1 MLLKATDMLD
11 VVGDNVRMNFTVKD
25 LIQLQSIYKKMDNN
39 IDQLSF
45 EAGEGQMINHIWYYI
60 PDETE
65 LQQIK
70 TELKTHLE

>member
-1 MLLKATDMLD
+1 
-11 VVGDNVRMNFTVKD
+11 
-25 LIQLQSIYKKMDNN
+25 MDNN